1 MDKNIGNNISKNL
14 SDKYCQKRLDYPK
27 QSATD
32 ALKTASKRAIQ
43 KTAGAT
49 VDLTGNKLMI
59 NLQRSH
65 EVHHRIV
72 QRQLIVKQEYQKI
85 YIYLQ
90 STGRKLLMMED

>member
-32 ALKTASKRAIQ
+32 TLKTASKA
-43 KTAGAT
+43 AGAT

-72 QRQLIVKQEYQKI
+72 QRQLIVKQEYQKK